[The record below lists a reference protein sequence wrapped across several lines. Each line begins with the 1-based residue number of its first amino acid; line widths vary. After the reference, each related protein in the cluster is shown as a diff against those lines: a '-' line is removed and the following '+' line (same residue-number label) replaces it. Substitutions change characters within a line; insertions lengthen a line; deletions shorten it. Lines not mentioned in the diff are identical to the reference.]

1 MMQEIVNLFVN
12 NGTAIAIIIYFVYRD
27 NKFMQTLNVTLTKLV
42 EVTNTIK
49 TMIEKEREE
58 K

>member
-1 MMQEIVNLFVN
+1 MQEIVNLFVN

>member
-1 MMQEIVNLFVN
+1 MQEIVNLFVN

-49 TMIEKEREE
+49 TMIEKESED